1 MGWAGKI
8 LEQGPQGGEQ
18 RIEGEEN
25 SNWNLYA
32 NPTEHK
38 SWPGLDPCGRAPLA
52 ALSPADSRPPSAPLR
67 PPNTLH
73 CPQPDHKPHMS
84 CVPFTLA

>member
-1 MGWAGKI
+1 MGWAGEI
-8 LEQGPQGGEQ
+8 LEQDPQGGEQ
-18 RIEGEEN
+18 RIEGTITDEEN

-52 ALSPADSRPPSAPLR
+52 ALSPADSRPPSALAK
-67 PPNTLH
+67 PPNTH
-73 CPQPDHKPHMS
+73 S
-84 CVPFTLA
+84 TVPSLTTSPT